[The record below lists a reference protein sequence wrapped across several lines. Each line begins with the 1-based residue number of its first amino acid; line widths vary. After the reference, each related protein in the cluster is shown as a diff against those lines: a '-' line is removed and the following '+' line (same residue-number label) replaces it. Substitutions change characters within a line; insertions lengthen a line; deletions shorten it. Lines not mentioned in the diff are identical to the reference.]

1 MGGKNTFLTI
11 VKNIVAWIISL
22 VMLVPLL
29 LILINSLKDKH
40 QASSMGMDL
49 PKSVHFENYLTVIV
63 QGKLLRSFCN
73 SMFYAG
79 TAIIIALILTSMA
92 AYVLSRNK
100 TKLNKFIYFFIILG
114 LAMPVNYVSLMKVMQ
129 ITHLINTRIGIALL
143 YAALQVPVSVFLIY
157 GFIGTV
163 PVELDEAGI
172 IDGCGP
178 IRLYFSIV
186 MPLLKPVL
194 VTVSI
199 LTFMDAWN
207 QFIFPLYYLNSA
219 TKWPMTLAVYN
230 FFGQFFKEWNLVCAD
245 IILTSLPVLIIYLL
259 GQKYIISGM
268 TAGSVK
274 G

>member
-1 MGGKNTFLTI
+1 MNGKSTVLSI
-11 VKNIVAWIISL
+11 VKNAITCVISL

-29 LILINSLKDKH
+29 LILINSLKDKN
-40 QASSMGMDL
+40 QANSMGMEL
-49 PKSVHFENYLTVIV
+49 PTSIHPENYLKVISE
-63 QGKLLRSFCN
+63 GKLIRSFGN

-79 TAIIIALILTSMA
+79 IAIMIAIILTSMA
-92 AYVLSRNK
+92 AYVLARNK
-100 TKLNKFIYFFIILG
+100 TKFNKFIYFFIVMG

-129 ITHLINTRIGIALL
+129 FTHLLNKQIGIALL
-143 YAALQVPVSVFLIY
+143 YAAIEIPISVFLIY
-157 GFIGTV
+157 GFIGAI
-163 PVELDEAGI
+163 PLELDEAGI
-172 IDGCGP
+172 LDGCGP
-178 IRLYFSIV
+178 IRLFFNIV

-194 VTVSI
+194 VTVAI

-219 TKWPMTLAVYN
+219 AKWPMTLAVYN
-230 FFGQFFKEWNLVCAD
+230 FFGQFYKQWNLVCAD